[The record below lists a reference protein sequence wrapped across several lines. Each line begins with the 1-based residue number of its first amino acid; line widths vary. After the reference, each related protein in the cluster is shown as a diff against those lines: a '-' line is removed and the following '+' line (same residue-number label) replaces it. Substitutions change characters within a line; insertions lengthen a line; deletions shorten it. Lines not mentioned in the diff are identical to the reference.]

1 MLLRSVPFVV
11 VPLVVVVLV
20 VVLLVAPV
28 VVVDGVVVVVPDKES
43 ALTTVSSSC
52 TQDVSKAI
60 RAEPVKPIDFK
71 NSKRV
76 IQESGF
82 VYFKRF
88 LNKY

>member
-11 VPLVVVVLV
+11 VPLVVV
-20 VVLLVAPV
+20 LLVAVLLDVAV

-52 TQDVSKAI
+52 TQEVSNAI

-76 IQESGF
+76 IQASGF
-82 VYFKRF
+82 VYVKRCF
-88 LNKY
+88 RN